1 MNEVTEQLMRNT
13 LGLEK
18 VHEQLGAQ
26 FREEDNW
33 RVPASYGDEKAEY
46 ATVREGGTGLID
58 LSSRGRMRV
67 AGSEAIMFLN
77 GLITNDMKTLEENHW
92 MDAAFPNVQGRLIA
106 AVRVVR
112 LADESTNGK
121 TSPAFLLETEPATH
135 ESVLKTIARFTM
147 AGDFRVTDLTS
158 ETTLLSVQGDGATEI
173 ARKVLGEAV
182 ARIPNDGALAID
194 WQQSVVTVVRATH
207 TGEDGFDLIVNTTE
221 AVAIWDSL
229 IEAGAQ
235 PVGHDA
241 LETLRIEAGIARYG
255 RDMDETNVVTETN
268 LDDAVSFTKGCY
280 IGQEI
285 IARIKYRGH
294 VAKKLSG
301 LVFEQDEPIEVGTTI
316 KSAEGKDIGRVTS
329 VARSPRLNRTIALGY
344 VRYEYL
350 AAGTSVKVV
359 SGDLEVAATVEV
371 LPFVL
376 GSWQK
381 DGLI

>member
-1 MNEVTEQLMRNT
+1 MNEATEQLMRHT
-13 LGLEK
+13 LGLEE
-18 VHEQLGAQ
+18 VHERLGAR

-46 ATVREGGTGLID
+46 ATVREGGAGLID
-58 LSSRGRMRV
+58 LSSRGRLRV

-77 GLITNDMKTLEENHW
+77 GLITNDMKTLAENRW
-92 MDAAFPNVQGRLIA
+92 MAAAFPNVQGRLIA

-112 LADESTNGK
+112 LADESTK
-121 TSPAFLLETEPATH
+121 EKASPTFLIESEAATH
-135 ESVLKTIARFTM
+135 ESVRKTISRFTM

-158 ETTLLSVQGDGATEI
+158 ETTLLSVQGEGATEI

-182 ARIPNDGALAID
+182 AGIPRDGALAID
-194 WQQSVVTVVRATH
+194 WQQSVVTVIRATH

-241 LETLRIEAGIARYG
+241 LEILRIEAGIARYG

-301 LVFEQDEPIEVGTTI
+301 LMLEQDEPIEVGATI

-329 VARSPRLNRTIALGY
+329 VARSPRLKRTIALGY

-350 AAGTSVKVV
+350 AAGTSVKVI
-359 SGDLEVAATVEV
+359 SGDLEVAATVGV
-371 LPFVL
+371 LPFVR
-376 GSWQK
+376 GSWQNM
-381 DGLI
+381 L